1 MRNKYLVLG
10 GYVISKNDGQKHYIN
25 CYRLMELYGVKKEY
39 CDFAEEGMHTIF
51 ANKHDDY
58 ERS

>member
-1 MRNKYLVLG
+1 
-10 GYVISKNDGQKHYIN
+10 
-25 CYRLMELYGVKKEY
+25 MELYGVKKEY

-58 ERS
+58 ERVLTPRYDGDYTL